1 MNDLVEL
8 KDLSKD
14 FSVLYAEDEES
25 IRTSL
30 EQYLKKLFTHVD
42 AAEDGLKGLSLY
54 KERKYDLVITDIRMP
69 NLDGIGMLSKIKEI
83 NPEQEMI
90 VVSAYTDPAY
100 FTEAIRLGVTG
111 YIIKPVNYMQMN
123 ETLYRSLSKLHMIR
137 ENRAYREN
145 LEGLVETRIREK
157 SKLKEEK
164 YENFEK
170 TLQSLVKITEI
181 EQERLADFY
190 KDQITPAYN
199 PEYLNFI
206 LSSNYFSHKYSCI
219 NIVDLQHFT
228 RYNETNG
235 SSEGDKLL
243 KRVAD
248 YFLET
253 YTQSKLFRIHG
264 DDFVLIS
271 PSHVEIDLESLEK
284 EPWFAETGVTL
295 QNRHIDFKQQEVY
308 DLKTLE
314 VLL

>member
-14 FSVLYAEDEES
+14 LTVLYAEDEES
-25 IRTSL
+25 IRISL

-42 AAEDGLKGLSLY
+42 VAEDGEKGLLLY

-100 FTEAIRLGVTG
+100 FTEAIRLGVSG

-137 ENRAYREN
+137 ENQAYREN
-145 LEGLVETRIREK
+145 LKGMVETRTRERL
-157 SKLKEEK
+157 KLEE
-164 YENFEK
+164 ENFEK
-170 TLQSLVKITEI
+170 TLESLVKITEI

-219 NIVDLQHFT
+219 NIVDLQHLS
-228 RYNETNG
+228 RYKETQG
-235 SSEGDKLL
+235 LSEGDKLL

-248 YFLET
+248 YLLET
-253 YTQSKLFRIHG
+253 YAQSKLFRIHG

-271 PSHVEIDLESLEK
+271 TNHMEIDLESLEK
-284 EPWFAETGVTL
+284 EPWLAETGVTL
-295 QNRHIDFKQQEVY
+295 QNRHLDLKEQKVY

-314 VLL
+314 MLLE